1 MIDTH
6 AHLLSKY
13 YKEDFDSVLE
23 ESLSS
28 LDYIFNIAYSINSS
42 KEVVELA
49 NEYSKIKAVVG
60 VHPNDIEELSE
71 NFIEELKE
79 IINDEVIA
87 IGEVGLDY
95 HYEPYD
101 KNKQQEVFIKFIE
114 LARELKLPVV
124 VHSREANEDTIKII
138 KNYKD
143 VNFLFHS

>member
-6 AHLLSKY
+6 AHLLSRY
-13 YKEDFDSVLE
+13 YKKDFDSVLE

-28 LDYIFNIAYSINSS
+28 LDYIFNIAFSIKSS

-49 NEYSKIKAVVG
+49 NKYEKIKAVVG
-60 VHPNDIEELSE
+60 VHPNDIEKLQD

-101 KNKQQEVFIKFIE
+101 ANKQKEVFIKFIE
-114 LARELKLPVV
+114 LAKELNLPVV
-124 VHSREANEDTIKII
+124 VHSREANEDTIEII

-143 VNFLFHS
+143 VKFLFHS